1 MKWDALITLFSSVG
15 CESTKQRKHN
25 ELKMPRWDRLKH
37 LPITETS
44 GSDFLN
50 LLTTGGT
57 QTKQYL
63 GCIHKLALEMGI
75 ISHPILPRKMWPKCL
90 RKSKRGIT
98 NAEHQRLL
106 LNLRLK
112 RVFNKILPR
121 RNYYTKHSVR
131 AFSTN
136 FEYVVGSRSVEKHT
150 PANWRCPLGHQKR
163 RTLLSELE
171 AVNFTKFSINSI
183 HEFVLK
189 FRVQNGI
196 EPFSGSSQ

>member
-1 MKWDALITLFSSVG
+1 MKWDALINLFSSVG
-15 CESTKQRKHN
+15 CESTKQRIHN

-75 ISHPILPRKMWPKCL
+75 ISHPILPRKMWPKCP

-98 NAEHQRLL
+98 NAEHQSCLL
-106 LNLRLK
+106 
-112 RVFNKILPR
+112 
-121 RNYYTKHSVR
+121 YTSD
-131 AFSTN
+131 AAD
-136 FEYVVGSRSVEKHT
+136 E
-150 PANWRCPLGHQKR
+150 
-163 RTLLSELE
+163 
-171 AVNFTKFSINSI
+171 
-183 HEFVLK
+183 
-189 FRVQNGI
+189 
-196 EPFSGSSQ
+196 

>member
-1 MKWDALITLFSSVG
+1 
-15 CESTKQRKHN
+15 
-25 ELKMPRWDRLKH
+25 MPRWDRLKH

-75 ISHPILPRKMWPKCL
+75 ISHPILPRKMWPKCP

-106 LNLRLK
+106 SNIRRWRRKLFLEIFWETGVAQSDVANFRIEKLRGEVIEYH
-112 RVFNKILPR
+112 RMKI
-121 RNYYTKHSVR
+121 RNAR
-131 AFSTN
+131 AL
-136 FEYVVGSRSVEKHT
+136 GDGRSR
-150 PANWRCPLGHQKR
+150 PQL
-163 RTLLSELE
+163 
-171 AVNFTKFSINSI
+171 
-183 HEFVLK
+183 
-189 FRVQNGI
+189 
-196 EPFSGSSQ
+196 